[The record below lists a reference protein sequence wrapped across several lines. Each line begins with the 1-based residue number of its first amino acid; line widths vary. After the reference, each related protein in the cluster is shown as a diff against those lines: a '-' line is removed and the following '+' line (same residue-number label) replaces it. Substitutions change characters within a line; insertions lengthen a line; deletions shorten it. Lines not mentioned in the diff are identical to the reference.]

1 MVKCHI
7 SKETPLKEDKWL
19 VTDFSK
25 WSIFYLYEN
34 NYYMYNHVSD
44 FPNIYSTFRCCK
56 IYIPIEEEQYDQ
68 TSDIVL
74 TDVSLS
80 LECQEDEDAYNAG
93 DQGSS
98 SERKTFIFIWRKTA
112 I

>member
-1 MVKCHI
+1 
-7 SKETPLKEDKWL
+7 
-19 VTDFSK
+19 
-25 WSIFYLYEN
+25 
-34 NYYMYNHVSD
+34 MYNHVSD

-93 DQGSS
+93 DQVVHLKEKLLFSFGEKRQ
-98 SERKTFIFIWRKTA
+98 SEKRN
-112 I
+112 